1 MNIRRNPSVVMTRVR
16 LGIQKI
22 NEVLHYEYKT

>member
-1 MNIRRNPSVVMTRVR
+1 MTNIKRNPSVVMTRVR

-22 NEVLHYEYKT
+22 NEVLHYEY